1 MRAMMTS
8 RVLRSYAGMVS
19 GTSVSVSSGDRARV
33 HGSSTVQ
40 ATGAMFNGCTE
51 IENDLT
57 YDWCA
62 NDDSVLSGATVVS

>member
-1 MRAMMTS
+1 M
-8 RVLRSYAGMVS
+8 
-19 GTSVSVSSGDRARV
+19 SVSSGGRARV

-40 ATGAMFNGCTE
+40 ATGAMFKDCTE
-51 IENDLT
+51 IKNDLT